1 MSGMP
6 LFVSLNNG
14 SSKIKQA
21 FFSTGRKVC
30 TPSVP
35 SNSSQHQFKEVC
47 LLVSNQSGARDVSHM
62 MFNAPGVNFALVD
75 NITYQEAPAYSV
87 LLRVL
92 SVRLPELWTWLLT
105 TSREALLAAGL
116 LGLALHDHVFLWL
129 RDPAS
134 ALTTGQ

>member
-1 MSGMP
+1 MP
-6 LFVSLNNG
+6 LFVSLNKG

-21 FFSTGRKVC
+21 FFSTGRQVC

-47 LLVSNQSGARDVSHM
+47 LLVSSQSGARDVSHM
-62 MFNAPGVNFALVD
+62 MFNAPGVNFALVN

-116 LGLALHDHVFLWL
+116 LGLALHGHVFLWL